1 MPCVWLLFYWKI
13 SVLCDHL
20 GHHSDSPTQEA
31 TCWFTETCGCSV
43 AQSGLTL
50 CNLMDCVA
58 YQAPLSRGFYKQDCW
73 NGLSLPSPGDLSD
86 PGTEPT
92 SLTSPALA
100 GGFFTTSATR
110 EALAEVRDACLCWQ
124 HFYKHRK
131 SCCCNSRTLLWT
143 EDISLRTLSDY
154 AWPFLLN
161 SYLWGKQSF
170 QMEKRTKQEKY
181 KHWKWGQTHT
191 QRKGLY
197 WIASHSEIR
206 KDIDHFEW
214 HELRQFN
221 VLPPPS

>member
-1 MPCVWLLFYWKI
+1 MGESSRTRDQTRVPCIDRQIFIHCATRNAPLLPGVLPLKSNCGHAMCLTFILLEDKRALWSSGPSLWL
-13 SVLCDHL
+13 
-20 GHHSDSPTQEA
+20 PTQEA
-31 TCWFTETCGCSV
+31 TCWFTEICGCSV
-43 AQSGLTL
+43 AQSGPTL

-58 YQAPLSRGFYKQDCW
+58 YQAPLSMGFYKQDCW

-154 AWPFLLN
+154 ALPFLLN
-161 SYLWGKQSF
+161 SYLWGKQ
-170 QMEKRTKQEKY
+170 
-181 KHWKWGQTHT
+181 
-191 QRKGLY
+191 
-197 WIASHSEIR
+197 
-206 KDIDHFEW
+206 
-214 HELRQFN
+214 
-221 VLPPPS
+221 